1 MMKTAA
7 LYSKLRSKS
16 HFYLMS
22 QSQNHEE
29 RKAMIQL
36 SELNL
41 GDFLNEDTHEITH
54 LDHRSGNLMPK
65 TIAQMI

>member
-1 MMKTAA
+1 
-7 LYSKLRSKS
+7 
-16 HFYLMS
+16 MS